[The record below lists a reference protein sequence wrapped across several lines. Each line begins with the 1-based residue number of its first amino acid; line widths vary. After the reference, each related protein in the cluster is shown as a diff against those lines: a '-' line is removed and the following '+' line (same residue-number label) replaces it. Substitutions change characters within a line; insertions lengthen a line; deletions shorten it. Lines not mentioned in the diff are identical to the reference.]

1 MTRIDCGYLVSAERH
16 VYVMSHAAGENRL
29 PDLQISSEE
38 LGKIRRNYEE
48 LIGFVPPRIQART
61 DLLAR
66 LDPTLLAL
74 QETVRQHAMNPECFD
89 TKTAQLMLFGMLL
102 VLLSDAAHL
111 HARAAYRAGASWEEL
126 SAVVNLAFLF
136 RGLPAANLG
145 AQIIQ
150 GIVSNPE

>member
-1 MTRIDCGYLVSAERH
+1 
-16 VYVMSHAAGENRL
+16 MSENLAPFPPRV
-29 PDLQISSEE
+29 
-38 LGKIRRNYEE
+38 LGDEQVEAYRKFYEE

-66 LDPTLLAL
+66 VDPELLAM
-74 QETVRQHAMNPECFD
+74 QEEIRKHCMYPDVFDVKTV
-89 TKTAQLMLFGMLL
+89 QLMLFGMLL
-102 VLLSDAAHL
+102 MTLSDAARL
-111 HARAAYRAGASWEEL
+111 HGLAAYRAGATFEEL

-150 GIVSNPE
+150 GFVTENVP

>member
-1 MTRIDCGYLVSAERH
+1 
-16 VYVMSHAAGENRL
+16 MSHADRENPL
-29 PDLQISSEE
+29 PDPQMSAEE
-38 LGKIRRNYEE
+38 LDALRQRYVE

-66 LDPTLLAL
+66 LDPEFLRM
-74 QETVRQHAMNPECFD
+74 QEEMRRHAMYPECFD

-111 HARAAYRAGASWEEL
+111 HARAAHRAGATWEEL

-136 RGLPAANLG
+136 RGLPAGNLG

-150 GIVSNPE
+150 EIIKNPG

>member
-1 MTRIDCGYLVSAERH
+1 MEPFPERQIDDGKV
-16 VYVMSHAAGENRL
+16 
-29 PDLQISSEE
+29 EE
-38 LGKIRRNYEE
+38 YRDFYTG

-66 LDPTLLAL
+66 LDPDLLKM
-74 QETVRQHAMNPECFD
+74 QEELRARAMYPDCFD
-89 TKTAQLMLFGMLL
+89 VKTAQLMLFGMLL
-102 VLLSDAAHL
+102 VLLSDATRL
-111 HARAAYRAGASWEEL
+111 HAIAARRAGATWEEM

-150 GIVSNPE
+150 EIVKSEGEGS

>member
-1 MTRIDCGYLVSAERH
+1 MSHSEEENVLPDPQMSAEEIEALRQR
-16 VYVMSHAAGENRL
+16 YV
-29 PDLQISSEE
+29 D
-38 LGKIRRNYEE
+38 

-66 LDPTLLAL
+66 LDPEFLRM
-74 QETVRQHAMNPECFD
+74 QEEMRRHAMYPECFD

-111 HARAAYRAGASWEEL
+111 HARAAHRAGATWEEL

-136 RGLPAANLG
+136 RGLPAGNLG

-150 GIVSNPE
+150 EIIKNPG

>member
-1 MTRIDCGYLVSAERH
+1 
-16 VYVMSHAAGENRL
+16 MSENKGGEPL
-29 PDLQISSEE
+29 PDLRMDPQE
-38 LGKIRRNYEE
+38 LEALRQRYID

-66 LDPTLLAL
+66 LDPELLTME
-74 QETVRQHAMNPECFD
+74 ETIRAHAMYPACFD

-111 HARAAYRAGASWEEL
+111 HARAARRAGATWEEL

-136 RGLPAANLG
+136 RGLPAANRG
-145 AQIIQ
+145 AQILQ
-150 GIVSNPE
+150 ELAAE

>member
-1 MTRIDCGYLVSAERH
+1 
-16 VYVMSHAAGENRL
+16 MSLTEEENTL
-29 PDLQISSEE
+29 PDFQISTDE
-38 LGKIRRNYEE
+38 LEKMRQRYVE

-66 LDPTLLAL
+66 LNPEFLTM
-74 QETVRQHAMNPECFD
+74 QETIRQQAMYPECFD
-89 TKTAQLMLFGMLL
+89 TKTTQLMLFGMLL

-111 HARAAYRAGASWEEL
+111 HARAAHRAGATWEEL

-150 GIVSNPE
+150 EIAKTPG